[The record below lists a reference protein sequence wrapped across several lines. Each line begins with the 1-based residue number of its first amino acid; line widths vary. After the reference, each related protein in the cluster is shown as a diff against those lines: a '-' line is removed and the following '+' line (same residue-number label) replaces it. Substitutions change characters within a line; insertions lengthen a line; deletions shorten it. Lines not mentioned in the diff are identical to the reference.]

1 VAQRHEKAAAAAPAA
16 ASTTAAPIG
25 DTTEQTKSVTLSDG
39 RVAVVREGKG
49 EDLMK
54 ALKLSSGDADAVQFS
69 LAAVLTKIDG
79 KAVIYE
85 DFLLMKLPD
94 CAAIMNVSMV
104 FQAGSRT

>member
-1 VAQRHEKAAAAAPAA
+1 MPTKHDKTAAGAAAAAAPA
-16 ASTTAAPIG
+16 G
-25 DTTEQTKSVTLSDG
+25 DANEQTKSVTLSDG
-39 RVAVVREGKG
+39 RVATVREGFG
-49 EDLMK
+49 ADLMK
-54 ALKLSSGDADAVQFS
+54 ALKLASGDADAVQFS

-79 KAVIYE
+79 KPVIYE